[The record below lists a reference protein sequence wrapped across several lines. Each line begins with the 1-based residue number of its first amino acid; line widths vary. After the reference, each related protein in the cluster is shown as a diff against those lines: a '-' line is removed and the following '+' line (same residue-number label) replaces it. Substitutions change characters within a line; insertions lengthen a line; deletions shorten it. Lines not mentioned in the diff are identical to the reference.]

1 MRINGKRMRRAGGAG
16 AESWV
21 ARIGVGAMVVGA
33 AWAGWN
39 GVRPIPGGGEGE
51 AAAPGAVGRFVVAD
65 TDVEARGAMLARIG
79 GDNLFAADRVSW
91 MNRRPVGPNAD
102 ETEGGGDDE
111 AVGVKPPVEPER
123 TTRVGVIQITPEGKL
138 SSDVKKARE
147 ELFLR
152 GIRSTLD
159 GSVAAMI
166 AMNSYENA
174 KHAKVFRVGDE
185 FVDSKYA
192 KAKWRVEAVDAA
204 QKVVVLSR
212 SGETVA
218 LPLYDQSDDARARLV
233 ASGVRVGQS
242 QTSATMVPRVERQSV
257 EEIAA
262 ALRAA
267 GVSDAEIAGLLAR
280 MRSDEVLSAPVK
292 AGTEGGDPM
301 GLDVTP
307 GHKAPAA
314 EAPEGIDD
322 IFKILFSGG
331 APPMD
336 TNLPTFE
343 EDEDE
348 DEGGGEPEPEPE

>member
-1 MRINGKRMRRAGGAG
+1 MSMKISGKRMRRAGGAG

-21 ARIGVGAMVVGA
+21 ARMGVGAMVAGA

-39 GVRPIPGGGEGE
+39 GVRPIAGGGEGSALAPDAVSRLE
-51 AAAPGAVGRFVVAD
+51 FAASDVA
-65 TDVEARGAMLARIG
+65 ARGELLARAG
-79 GDNLFAADRVSW
+79 TGNMFAADRIPWTS
-91 MNRRPVGPNAD
+91 RRPVGPGTDTN
-102 ETEGGGDDE
+102 GDGNE
-111 AVGVKPPVEPER
+111 EIVTPRTKEPEP
-123 TTRVGVIQITPEGKL
+123 TTKVGVIQITPEGKL

-159 GSVAAMI
+159 GSIAAMI

-174 KHAKVFRVGDE
+174 KYAKVFRVGDE

-292 AGTEGGDPM
+292 AGTEGGAPE

-307 GHKAPAA
+307 ALTAPASG
-314 EAPEGIDD
+314 APEGIDD

-336 TNLPTFE
+336 TNLPTFD

-348 DEGGGEPEPEPE
+348 DGGKPEPEPE